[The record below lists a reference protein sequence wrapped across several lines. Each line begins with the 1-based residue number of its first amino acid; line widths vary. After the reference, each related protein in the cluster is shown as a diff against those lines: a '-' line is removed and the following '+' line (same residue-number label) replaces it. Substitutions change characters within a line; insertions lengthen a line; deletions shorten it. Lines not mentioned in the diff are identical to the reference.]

1 MGLGAFAAAA
11 QQTTGV
17 RAQARKAIATCGP
30 GQVATVTKSD
40 FVCF

>member
-1 MGLGAFAAAA
+1 MGLAAFAAAA

-17 RAQARKAIATCGP
+17 RTQARKAIATCGP